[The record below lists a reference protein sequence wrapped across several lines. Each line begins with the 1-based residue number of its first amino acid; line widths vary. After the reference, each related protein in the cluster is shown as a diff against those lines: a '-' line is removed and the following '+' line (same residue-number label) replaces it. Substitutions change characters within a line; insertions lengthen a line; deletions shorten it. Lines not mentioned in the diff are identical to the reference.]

1 LSNYKLSELEG
12 SIQGELNVTIAEKTR
27 GIEALVASVNQSM
40 KDIAGI
46 DLANTSTSSGNSLSG
61 ATAKASQE
69 SIDLLS
75 GQTGAARV
83 ALDKIADGMTPIR
96 EQMNQIY
103 DIQKTGWEDV
113 RTIRTL
119 SERIESNTNE
129 IRLLSIKIQDN
140 TKNTA
145 NALEGTLN
153 VKVKL

>member
-1 LSNYKLSELEG
+1 MD
-12 SIQGELNVTIAEKTR
+12 
-27 GIEALVASVNQSM
+27 SVNQSM

-46 DLANTSTSSGNSLSG
+46 DLANTSTSSDNSLSG
-61 ATAKASQE
+61 AYSKASQE

-83 ALDKIADGMTPIR
+83 TLDRILDGMTPIR